1 MIVDGQCGI
10 FGAATFGAF
19 PGGGACAAED
29 VFAGNGG
36 KRDMTDENKRRLM
49 EAGIDV
55 DDALARLM
63 QNEGLFL
70 RLLRAFLQDGNL
82 PGCRK
87 PLPKEMFRR
96 FYGGA
101 HAQGRGGQSFDEGSV
116 CAGERSCGVLAG
128 RRSRRCRGKDACR
141 GGGVSQ
147 GGGRAQCGRIRLGF
161 VLAEKMGGYFG
172 GFLKFCRKNFADS
185 AIFTDGFKEFNR

>member
-1 MIVDGQCGI
+1 
-10 FGAATFGAF
+10 
-19 PGGGACAAED
+19 
-29 VFAGNGG
+29 
-36 KRDMTDENKRRLM
+36 MTDENKRRLM

-70 RLLRAFLQDGNL
+70 RLLRAFLQDGNFARL
-82 PGCRK
+82 QEALAKGDVSGA
-87 PLPKEMFRR
+87 FT
-96 FYGGA
+96 GGRTRSRA
-101 HAQGRGGQSFDEGSV
+101 WRQSFDEGSV
-116 CAGERSCGVLAG
+116 CAVSEVVECLAG

-161 VLAEKMGGYFG
+161 VLAEKWGIWRFSQVLPKKLC
-172 GFLKFCRKNFADS
+172 GFRDFY
-185 AIFTDGFKEFNR
+185 GWFKEFNR